1 MVVAGLVLEN
11 LTGKTWCDAVDRWMV
26 EKADKVSLRSDKCI
40 FRWLEPLLSGYD
52 ITI

>member
-26 EKADKVSLRSDKCI
+26 EKADKASLHSDKCI